1 MRRGRVRV
9 LAGLALLV
17 LLGDASPAA
26 AQATTK
32 LKLIFATPPTTYALP
47 HFVAQDLGWLKQRG
61 LEVEEVWLTGDAN
74 ALRALLSGH
83 GDIAAPGTFPTYSVV
98 AEGGRIKAVGSW
110 QPMVDYVLVARDGI
124 TTLKELASARV
135 AAASIGGL
143 TTELPKMLLQKHG
156 VDVSRTAF
164 FSVGGHEARLQAV
177 VGGKADAA
185 LVGLLYAAHGQR
197 LAKLNVVANLAQEFP
212 GLGYSYLVVNEK
224 DLASPDKRRALETY
238 VRAAVVEASRFIMK
252 DPDRAA
258 EVMHKRTPSVELDL
272 IKEVVRA
279 LNRGKVWGVNGG
291 IQPEI
296 TTFTARLAVSLKS
309 ASREVKAEELL
320 DRSLVERV
328 LAELGSN

>member
-1 MRRGRVRV
+1 MRRLLV
-9 LAGLALLV
+9 GLALLAV
-17 LLGDASPAA
+17 LAA
-26 AQATTK
+26 VLPTTAQTPTK
-32 LKLIFATPPTTYALP
+32 LKLIFATPPTTYGLP

-74 ALRALLSGH
+74 ALRALLSGQ
-83 GDIAAPGTFPTYSVV
+83 GDLAAPGTFPTYSVV
-98 AEGGRIKAVGSW
+98 AEGGKIKAIGSW
-110 QPMVDYVLVARDGI
+110 QPLVDYVLVAREGI
-124 TTLKELASARV
+124 TSLKDLANARV

-164 FSVGGHEARLQAV
+164 FSVGGHEARVQAV
-177 VGGKADAA
+177 AGGKADAA

-197 LAKLNVVANLAQEFP
+197 LTKLNIVANLAREFP

-224 DLASPDKRRALETY
+224 DLANPEKRRALETY
-238 VRAAVVEASRFIMK
+238 VRAAVIEASRFIMK

-272 IKEVVRA
+272 IKEVVRTLTRA
-279 LNRGKVWGVNGG
+279 KVWGVNGG
-291 IQPEI
+291 IEPEV

-309 ASREVKAEELL
+309 APREVKAEELL
-320 DRSLVERV
+320 DRSLVERI